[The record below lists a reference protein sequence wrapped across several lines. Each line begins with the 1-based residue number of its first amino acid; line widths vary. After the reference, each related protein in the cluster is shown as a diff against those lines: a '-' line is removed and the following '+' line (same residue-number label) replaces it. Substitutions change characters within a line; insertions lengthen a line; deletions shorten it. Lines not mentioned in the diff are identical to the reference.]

1 MDKLFETFGLAV
13 VGIGLLVLI
22 SFLFSWPVYMLWN
35 GALVGAIN
43 GINEIT
49 WLQAW
54 GISVLFGMLFN
65 NSSSSK
71 SKD

>member
-1 MDKLFETFGLAV
+1 MDKVLATFVAV
-13 VGIGLLVLI
+13 IVGIGLLVLI
-22 SFLFSWPVYMLWN
+22 SFLMSWPVYVLWN

-43 GINEIT
+43 CINEIT

-54 GISVLFGMLFN
+54 GISVLFGMLFK

>member
-1 MDKLFETFGLAV
+1 MEKLVETFVVAV
-13 VGIGLLVLI
+13 IGVGLLVLI
-22 SFLFSWPVYMLWN
+22 SFLMSWPVYMLWN

-54 GISVLFGMLFN
+54 GINVLFGMLFK
-65 NSSSSK
+65 NSSYSK